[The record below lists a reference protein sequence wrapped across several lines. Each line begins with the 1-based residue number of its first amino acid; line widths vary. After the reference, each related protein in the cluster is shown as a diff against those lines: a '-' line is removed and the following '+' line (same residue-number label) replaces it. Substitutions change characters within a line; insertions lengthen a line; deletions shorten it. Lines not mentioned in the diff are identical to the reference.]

1 MQLVGHSLDE
11 FAGTKEVNGLFSANQ
26 HPQKDVESDEMVEM
40 RVRDE
45 NVFYAVNLA
54 RE

>member
-1 MQLVGHSLDE
+1 VQLVGHSLDE

-54 RE
+54 RG